1 MMLSD
6 ASLPTT
12 ARILASKPLY
22 VLGGAAQ
29 LIVYTCDI
37 GVALIFYELLKP
49 VSRNVALFA
58 TLFRLVF
65 VAIASANMFN
75 HFAPLIFLSG
85 AAYLSPFKP
94 DQLQALA
101 LVFIRLRTFG
111 FDVALVFFGF
121 HCLLVGYLIFRST
134 SPPHSGRRAGDW
146 GNRLCRQHFGDCIS
160 TQYWS
165 PYIAKPS

>member
-1 MMLSD
+1 MNTAIMLERIAESSPRLQARIAGYPYLLIIIGGLFAPFALAPSGMMLGD
-6 ASLPTT
+6 AALPTT

-49 VSRNVALFA
+49 VSRNVALLA
-58 TLFRLVF
+58 TFFRLVF

-85 AAYLSPFKP
+85 AAYLSAFKP

-101 LVFIRLRTFG
+101 LGFIRLRTFG
-111 FDVALVFFGF
+111 FDIALVFSVFTAF
-121 HCLLVGYLIFRST
+121 
-134 SPPHSGRRAGDW
+134 
-146 GNRLCRQHFGDCIS
+146 
-160 TQYWS
+160 
-165 PYIAKPS
+165 

>member
-1 MMLSD
+1 
-6 ASLPTT
+6 
-12 ARILASKPLY
+12 
-22 VLGGAAQ
+22 
-29 LIVYTCDI
+29 
-37 GVALIFYELLKP
+37 
-49 VSRNVALFA
+49 
-58 TLFRLVF
+58 